1 MKKSLCLLSCLLVV
15 TLCQAACRN
24 DPGFID
30 VNNCGLEA
38 VSNSETGELEGG
50 AMYLCGPPILIAV
63 QDTGCC
69 GPGQRQK
76 IESHFY
82 ECVPGNGVFECEYKQ
97 WWTEPDSSC

>member
-1 MKKSLCLLSCLLVV
+1 
-15 TLCQAACRN
+15 
-24 DPGFID
+24 
-30 VNNCGLEA
+30 
-38 VSNSETGELEGG
+38 
-50 AMYLCGPPILIAV
+50 MYLCGPPILIAV